1 VHRAAARCGND
12 PSVFMTELAELP
24 LAVRLTTHHREGPK
38 RTHTSLEE
46 VQPGTSAW
54 RVPRDRVSTPV
65 SHSPT
70 MSVIAA
76 LVLVLDEAVRD
87 GLLARNP
94 AKDRA
99 RRRGIGRSALPMAAP
114 KGRRDFA
121 LPDVRTFSQLVAEAV
136 QSGGHQAWGNCV
148 MILATTAS
156 RFSEVA
162 GLEVGDVGL
171 TNGLLTCGGR
181 PTPAAAA

>member
-1 VHRAAARCGND
+1 MSTSCEIG
-12 PSVFMTELAELP
+12 ELADRSHVDAGSLLGEAAQRVLP
-24 LAVRLTTHHREGPK
+24 ALGHL
-38 RTHTSLEE
+38 
-46 VQPGTSAW
+46 
-54 RVPRDRVSTPV
+54 PV
-65 SHSPT
+65 SM
-70 MSVIAA
+70 MSAGLIDRATDQWEAAYGRSTLKNMIAA
-76 LVLVLDEAVRD
+76 LVLALDEAVRD
-87 GLLARNP
+87 GLLTPNP

-136 QSGGHQAWGNCV
+136 QSGGHQAWSNCV

-162 GLEVGDVGL
+162 GLEVRDVGL
-171 TNGLLTCGGR
+171 TNGLMTCGGR